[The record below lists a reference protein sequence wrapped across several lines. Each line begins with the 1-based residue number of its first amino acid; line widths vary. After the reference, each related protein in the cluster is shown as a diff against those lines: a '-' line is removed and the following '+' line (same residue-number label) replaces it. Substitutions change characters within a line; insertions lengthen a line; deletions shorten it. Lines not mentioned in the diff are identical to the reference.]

1 MVSVGMQIFELF
13 INVFET
19 FIMLVFITLYL
30 GPKYKG
36 WKLCLGFFAALAAG
50 FAEITIVNYL
60 TVIETFESY
69 LSLAIFFLY
78 AVFVLHGEWAQKLW
92 AAVVTQVT
100 MNMISLV
107 SIPGFCMALRYPP
120 IDLVSVYNSTRVKVI
135 LAIQVICI
143 VVYFLLLRFKTNRPM
158 KTRLWLA
165 ISVIP
170 WVSLPTMPLLVQLS
184 LEYPQYQKSSL
195 MSMLC
200 ILVANGMS
208 YYFIAVI
215 GRSHENHLKV
225 KLLEQQNKNR
235 RKEMESASAFL
246 EEMRRVRH
254 DMTNQLFIIKGNI
267 IGNQSEEAEHYI
279 DRLIGEFLPGEVVTS
294 MEDGGE
300 KRRNDSVLR
309 RES

>member
-1 MVSVGMQIFELF
+1 MSVGMQIFELF

-36 WKLCLGFFAALAAG
+36 WKLCLGFFAAWVAG

-69 LSLAIFFLY
+69 LSLAVYFLY
-78 AVFVLHGEWAQKLW
+78 AVFVLRGEWAQKLW

-107 SIPGFCMALRYPP
+107 SIIGFCMALRYSP
-120 IDLVSVYNSTRVKVI
+120 IDLVTVYNSTRVKVI
-135 LAIQVICI
+135 LALQVICI

-184 LEYPQYQKSSL
+184 LEYPQYQKRIL

-200 ILVANGMS
+200 ILVANAMS

-225 KLLEQQNKNR
+225 KLLEQQNENR
-235 RKEMESASAFL
+235 RKELESASAFL

-254 DMTNQLFIIKGNI
+254 DMKNQLLIIKGHI
-267 IGNQSEEAEHYI
+267 TDRQIEEAENYI
-279 DRLIGEFLPGEVVTS
+279 DSLIGEFLPGEVVTS

-300 KRRNDSVLR
+300 KSR
-309 RES
+309 